1 MNSFQTMNFPATNF
15 GQQSRGL
22 SFCNLVDFCEPTIA
36 NPGYESSQALL
47 GPTQDAWSGQ
57 SFESLFQPMDLCRM
71 LQSWLQSFSQF
82 QEPGQSMMPMF
93 PSNPNQ
99 ASGEFPTYGP
109 SFPKAAPV
117 AAPTAPAKSS
127 APVPKGSYIK
137 TKLLRQ
143 GNGSSCGQTSVAMAV
158 NTLAGKNW
166 TDSTVNQNF
175 GYDLLGAL
183 NSGTAKQGLV
193 WRDRDFSKKSWPLI
207 EDRLKR
213 GRPVV
218 MGLNG
223 PMFSPSGRGHI
234 ITLLGTKGDK
244 IIFAD
249 PATGERRTCKKSDI
263 ENAPN
268 HPDGKFFFYASKER

>member
-1 MNSFQTMNFPATNF
+1 MNSLNLRTLAESNFR
-15 GQQSRGL
+15 Q
-22 SFCNLVDFCEPTIA
+22 D
-36 NPGYESSQALL
+36 
-47 GPTQDAWSGQ
+47 PTQLSLGRHIDVSESAQQTAAREDFGLAYLPTGDLWSGQ
-57 SFESLFQPMDLCRM
+57 PLANLFGPMDICQM
-71 LQSWLQSFSQF
+71 LQSWLKSFSQF
-82 QEPGQSMMPMF
+82 QQPGEAELPKLPIGPAQN
-93 PSNPNQ
+93 SNE
-99 ASGEFPTYGP
+99 SEIYGP
-109 SFPKAAPV
+109 TFPKAPKAESPV
-117 AAPTAPAKSS
+117 ARAKTT
-127 APVPKGSYIK
+127 PKGSYIK
-137 TKLLRQ
+137 AKLLQQ

-158 NTLAGKNW
+158 NTLTGKNW
-166 TDSTVNQNF
+166 TDSTVNSNF
-175 GYDLLGAL
+175 GYDLIGAL
-183 NSGTAKQGLV
+183 NSGTAKQGMV

-244 IIFAD
+244 VIFAD
-249 PATGERRTCKKSDI
+249 PATGKRRICTKADI